1 MQPMNLKN
9 NLFIMLLVL
18 IPFLFGFNRVL
29 GPKIKQEVNTKN
41 DTIIIPQ
48 KGTVYMYRTGKAVG
62 MVLKIQ
68 VKVNGRDAGG
78 IGNNNY
84 FEWDL
89 KQGVYT
95 FSTFT
100 KESSPIIEMDVKPGE
115 KYYLRIDQRV
125 GLTQG
130 GRITLKQVEE
140 SKAISEM
147 KKTKKLV
154 SSYRE

>member
-1 MQPMNLKN
+1 MKTKTNLIVL
-9 NLFIMLLVL
+9 LFLS
-18 IPFLFGFNRVL
+18 IPFLFGYTLKSNHSIV
-29 GPKIKQEVNTKN
+29 KQTSAM
-41 DTIIIPQ
+41 DTIQIPQ
-48 KGTVYMYRTGKAVG
+48 KGTVYMYRTGRAVG
-62 MVLKIQ
+62 MVIKIQ

-89 KQGVYT
+89 EPGVYT
-95 FSTFT
+95 FSAFT
-100 KESSPIIEMDVKPGE
+100 KESSPIVEMDVKPGE

-130 GRITLKQVEE
+130 GRVTLKQVED

-147 KKTKKLV
+147 RKTKKLV